1 MLNNFLVNQYYF
13 KEEINKILSI
23 SLKRILYLML
33 HEMHQSA
40 DFLFFYMETEALQ
53 ETPKTGTAVNEYFNK
68 TL

>member
-1 MLNNFLVNQYYF
+1 
-13 KEEINKILSI
+13 
-23 SLKRILYLML
+23 ML

-53 ETPKTGTAVNEYFNK
+53 ETPKTGKAVNEYFNK